1 MARFCASGTPEQE
14 QTGFGG
20 KMLRHVER
28 AGATS
33 SGTFHDVEVNHGGG
47 DIGVPEEVLHGSDVD
62 AVFEQ
67 MSRNTRAAARS

>member
-47 DIGVPEEVLHGSDVD
+47 HVGMSEQVLDGSDVD
-62 AVFEQ
+62 PAFQE
-67 MSRNTRAAARS
+67 MSGE

>member
-1 MARFCASGTPEQE
+1 
-14 QTGFGG
+14 
-20 KMLRHVER
+20 MLSHVER

-62 AVFEQ
+62 TTFKE